1 MRYLNQTFLVILL
14 VFFISCQFSDQEE
27 FQIGEDFIDSNSG
40 IVRIDTMD
48 YYVSTVVTDSFS
60 TSSSTRLLIGGW
72 QNGYTGKVSCTPYFE
87 LTSGTFTIDDD
98 DLVYDSIVMVM
109 NYDQYYIGDTTKTM
123 TVNIHRLT
131 EEMELN
137 DEDYLSNNA
146 RFAMEAQPL
155 GQLTFKPGPNS
166 GEEIMARIDHR
177 FGERLFNMIIDKNDT
192 LTNSIYFSEFFK
204 GVALVPENT
213 PGVMV
218 GLKNDSTSTAPG
230 FRIYY
235 HEEVMEEEETEK
247 SYFTI
252 PYSTDGIHFNHFDKD
267 LGGSLIAG
275 IGDNKNELASSQIS
289 EKAIVQSGTGIF
301 TKIRIPGIQD
311 IPGIAE
317 KVAFISAT
325 LKLIPLEGSYDKNNP
340 LPETLSVYIADRKNN
355 ITGTLANSE
364 GTEISA
370 TKVTDGEFDNLP
382 YYLVD
387 VTAFFNSLIEE
398 ESDKVEY
405 LFIGP
410 TSKSMANSAQSVIFG
425 RSNKL
430 VKPVDLEVYCYIDK
444 N

>member
-14 VFFISCQFSDQEE
+14 GFFISCQFSDQEE
-27 FQIGEDFIDSNSG
+27 FQIGEDFIESNSG
-40 IVRIDTMD
+40 VVRIDTMN
-48 YYVSTVVTDSFS
+48 YYVSTVMVDSFS

-87 LTSGTFTIDDD
+87 LTSGTFSIDDD

-123 TVNIHRLT
+123 TLNIHRLT
-131 EEMELN
+131 EEMALN
-137 DEDYLSNNA
+137 DGDYLSNQS

-155 GQLTFKPGPNS
+155 GRLTFKPGPKS

-177 FGERLFNMIIDKNDT
+177 FGERLFNMIIAKNDT
-192 LTNSIYFSEFFK
+192 LTNLTYFSEFFH
-204 GVALVPENT
+204 GIALVPEST

-218 GLKNDSTSTAPG
+218 GLKNDSSSTAPG

-252 PYSTDGIHFNHFDKD
+252 PYSTEGIHFNHFDKD
-267 LGGSLIAG
+267 MGGSLIAG
-275 IGDNKNELASSQIS
+275 IGNSKNELASSQIS
-289 EKAIVQSGTGIF
+289 EKAIAQSGTGIF

-311 IPGIAE
+311 IPGIAD
-317 KVAFISAT
+317 KVAFISAY
-325 LKLIPLEGSYDKNNP
+325 LKLIPLEGSYDKYNP
-340 LPETLSVYIADRKNN
+340 LPDSLAVYVADRKNN
-355 ITGTLANSE
+355 ITGRLATST
-364 GTEISA
+364 GTKIRA
-370 TKVTDGEFDNLP
+370 VKVTNGEYDNLP
-382 YYLVD
+382 YYQVD
-387 VTAFFNSLIEE
+387 VTSFFNSLIEE

-405 LFIGP
+405 LFVGP
-410 TSKSMANSAQSVIFG
+410 TTGSLPNSAQSVIFG
-425 RSNKL
+425 RSNKQ